1 MPNSNESK
9 VAVNNST
16 RVFASSHETA
26 NLVSIQNNQ
35 AVTTSLKVAEVFGKS
50 HKEVLRAIRTLEC
63 STDFI
68 GRNFA
73 PYHYVSELNEYVS
86 RKLPMYYLTRDGFT
100 FLAMG
105 FTGKVAA
112 KFKEDYIIAF
122 NEMEALLH
130 SEECTK
136 VANKML
142 GDEVK
147 RLNKRL
153 RSAVREGQVKYG
165 KYYGPYGD
173 IQVGL
178 FHSDKLSFR
187 DNLTNLCGMVHSAF
201 LDGYFVAKEMRE
213 SKGLLSQFREFLSRI
228 Y

>member
-1 MPNSNESK
+1 
-9 VAVNNST
+9 
-16 RVFASSHETA
+16 
-26 NLVSIQNNQ
+26 
-35 AVTTSLKVAEVFGKS
+35 
-50 HKEVLRAIRTLEC
+50 
-63 STDFI
+63 
-68 GRNFA
+68 
-73 PYHYVSELNEYVS
+73 Y
-86 RKLPMYYLTRDGFT
+86 
-100 FLAMG
+100 G

-173 IQVGL
+173 IQSGL